1 MGYTLLCKVA
11 VTHAYEGQGAG
22 LLNCVP
28 TAQSA
33 QWMQRRD
40 VLVRAMPDSISLW
53 CEAERRD
60 LIVEEGT
67 PGELLLGLRWYAR
80 DPWFSLYS
88 FPPPPSEDSVLFL
101 RSAAPS
107 ANSAQ
112 TGVQDLS
119 MGVQAFATL
128 DDAGLAQHLDRQ
140 DQLRKPVMVTEID
153 LAHLAPL
160 SHSTHPAPSADGGQE
175 QGVQFRVAFG
185 ARASR
190 WKYYFFSTMQADP
203 SHLAVVDLE
212 GVIDFSYV
220 GTELFPGGRQ
230 AVVFLSQRE
239 IVMQAQYP
247 QRLQLRER
255 SKTGERVLMARLPN
269 ADIRSVMR
277 NTIDGETALVSE
289 IYIN

>member
-33 QWMQRRD
+33 QWMRRRD

-60 LIVEEGT
+60 LIVEEGA

-88 FPPPPSEDSVLFL
+88 FPPPGEDRVLFL
-101 RSAAPS
+101 RSTTPAGD
-107 ANSAQ
+107 SAQ

-119 MGVQAFATL
+119 IGAQAFATL

-153 LAHLAPL
+153 LAHLAHL
-160 SHSTHPAPSADGGQE
+160 AHLAPGAEGGEE

-203 SHLAVVDLE
+203 AHLAVVDLD
-212 GVIDFSYV
+212 GAIDFSYA

-230 AVVFLSQRE
+230 AVVFISQRE